1 MWERGK
7 LPERGGTQLRK
18 PGTEPSGCGGR
29 ACPFSPRP
37 SHTAM
42 YFLAGSAVT
51 FSKNRASRLLRH
63 LRRLDDANFFLLR
76 EHTLASS
83 HGD

>member
-1 MWERGK
+1 
-7 LPERGGTQLRK
+7 
-18 PGTEPSGCGGR
+18 
-29 ACPFSPRP
+29 
-37 SHTAM
+37 M
-42 YFLAGSAVT
+42 YFLAGSTVT